1 MTLKRTYSYK
11 LIALLVAFAFM
22 YVQGTA
28 LNCGIHHLI
37 DQSGIPHS
45 HPVGHD
51 HHHNK
56 HDESTSHHHDS
67 GAHDKSEK
75 KCCGDFTQ
83 AFFRG
88 VIVQP
93 GSTAGSSDGALNGRR
108 VLNKSL

>member
-56 HDESTSHHHDS
+56 HDESPSHHHDS

-75 KCCGDFTQ
+75 NCCGDFTQ
-83 AFFRG
+83 AFF
-88 VIVQP
+88 
-93 GSTAGSSDGALNGRR
+93 SF
-108 VLNKSL
+108 